1 MKKLFLL
8 FFTTFLMAAPTKELS
23 VMDAQVY
30 TNLNQNDSARSY
42 DSNVKEEFND
52 KVELAIN
59 VDFSKNSVKVGEIFY
74 IDVVINSNYKVNF
87 TPVIELKKTLD
98 MQQLTRNINYESQNG
113 VYKAR
118 IYLQANTANARLN
131 GIEAKLYR
139 NTELVGESE
148 LALTQIKIDNL
159 DFNKNYANLVA
170 SELKISNIKCTVYD
184 NESIICGMDAK
195 ANNTN
200 FNNFLLKSAKSQSIT
215 NVGKDY
221 ENARCSIALIFPDN
235 TKQFSFS
242 YFDPV
247 ENKFIDFSHNV
258 VVESEEISTQI
269 DLNPITKEI
278 NFYMQIG
285 SLVLAVVCLAIVLIF
300 KRFFSLIAVAIIF
313 IAFSFVSDAN
323 YSKAVLKKEAIV
335 RILPTHNSTIFYKNQ
350 AEREVDVLAKQGGY
364 SKIALDDDTSGW
376 VKDEDLK

>member
-74 IDVVINSNYKVNF
+74 IDVVINSNYRVNF

-242 YFDPV
+242 YFDPI

>member
-1 MKKLFLL
+1 
-8 FFTTFLMAAPTKELS
+8 MAAPTKELS

-59 VDFSKNSVKVGEIFY
+59 ADFSKNSIKVGEIFY
-74 IDVVINSNYKVNF
+74 IDVVINSNYRVNF

-148 LALTQIKIDNL
+148 LALAQIKIDNL
-159 DFNKNYANLVA
+159 DFNKNYVNLVA

-242 YFDPV
+242 YFDPI

-285 SLVLAVVCLAIVLIF
+285 SLVLAVICLVIVLIF

-313 IAFSFVSDAN
+313 VAFSFVSDAN

>member
-170 SELKISNIKCTVYD
+170 SGLKISNIKCTVYD

-323 YSKAVLKKEAIV
+323 YSKAVLKKEAMV